1 MRRFWLRFSN
11 IILLTL
17 LVLGPYGLFDEYR
30 KVQTPVELSNKQ
42 VLTGF
47 SQDLATETPPT
58 NGTSAYI
65 TQTYSEAIN
74 VRTGPSTVD
83 YPTVGKLPVGATAPA
98 LATSP
103 HHEWIEIEFPG
114 GPGGVGWIYAA
125 NVTLTGT
132 LQVVEPPPTQTP
144 VATATIDPTLA
155 AAFSIQPTA
164 TRLPT
169 FTPAPPLVI
178 PTYQD
183 PVHSETGFP
192 IGGAIIAI
200 VLIGVLVLVVS
211 FFVRR

>member
-1 MRRFWLRFSN
+1 M
-11 IILLTL
+11 LT
-17 LVLGPYGLFDEYR
+17 LGPYGLLDEYS
-30 KVQTPVELSNKQ
+30 KVHAVIGLSDTR

-47 SQDLATETPPT
+47 SQDLATDTPPSS
-58 NGTSAYI
+58 GVSAYI

-83 YPTVGKLPVGATAPA
+83 YPTIGKLPVGATAPA

-103 HHEWIEIEFPG
+103 HHEWIEISFPA

-144 VATATIDPTLA
+144 AATATIDPTLA
-155 AAFSIQPTA
+155 AAFNIQPTA

-169 FTPAPPLVI
+169 FTAAPPLTI

-183 PVHSETGFP
+183 PVRPETGFP
-192 IGGAIIAI
+192 IGGTIMLIALVG
-200 VLIGVLVLVVS
+200 VLILMVS
-211 FFVRR
+211 YFVRR